1 MKINKGF
8 IINIVYAIIFL
19 VALFFLFVYPWT
31 DSSLAKKKLE
41 FDPNAVSVRPTPEW
55 LTQRY
60 ADLIGAVSTD
70 NLQKTVTDMSGFSS
84 SRVTGY
90 PGCDMA
96 ADYII
101 KAFKDAGL
109 KGFTSDE
116 VEVHPFKV
124 TVPIEHESKLVV
136 GDETIKIY
144 ALWPNL
150 ARTSQVD
157 KNGIDVHLIDGGNS
171 LAVSF
176 DGKKV
181 KDSATVLNFNIGTN
195 WLNASR
201 LGSKAILFREPDGQ
215 ISRGEAEAKFS
226 NIPINI
232 PRFWLPKESAE
243 RVDQLM
249 AQGNDKA
256 RIYCDMSWDKVEG
269 KNIVGVIPGTDPE
282 LKDEWVVINA
292 YYDGISVVPGIAPSA
307 ESSTGIAAMLE
318 MVRIFSQPEFAPKRS
333 IMFVALSGH
342 FETLSGMRNFIHQ
355 QIDSYVRPSM
365 AERALH
371 KIGLKKGELNDPP
384 KFYMWAG
391 LDLNSQTPGVGL
403 FYKAYFY
410 DNKEDIQ
417 KFVSPIGTTARETAE
432 RLANIY
438 DYKTN
443 FSEHY
448 ADAINPVGG
457 KTWRGLIP
465 SRFAFDQEVITGASQ
480 RGLTFATVNDNRRL
494 VDTPFDTPDR
504 VNYGNIK
511 TQMEMI
517 MCITDHW
524 FRDPAV
530 VSAEEVIEAEVVDRN
545 TVKYKDEKDM
555 GYLIG
560 VFVKKSGKGENFF
573 RHSET
578 RYLPKVNSNC
588 EFKLKKPLPNG
599 FNKGDTIYIRQEKIS
614 RLGVSKPQE
623 FSRLTIRGGF
633 STLSGDVVKY
643 DPKKSFVPNLEVEDS
658 LVVLKSWYKSLT
670 GVRAAY
676 IERTEVVGE
685 GENKKTAHY
694 TLPGVVNTTMTYFNK
709 QVFISAFRTSRENG
723 DIISAPDIGNYGEY
737 YPKTFK
743 ITTAYKEVPII
754 VFDCT
759 ATSVYELLDTQGLRS
774 LTGISVYDGIT
785 DGNPKQYYRDVSN
798 PDSPLVE
805 DTAVIFAEET
815 PESKK
820 GLAKVPIKIIMNAGP
835 RANRLLLVNSS
846 DEKPEGEG
854 YDFSRGGVLD
864 ETAYRAAK
872 DMYALNKFR
881 LDSLSSKGIKNQALQ
896 ELNDMA
902 GENLLAAEHAKN
914 TDRYSIFDSYS
925 RTAWGFASRAYPDIA
940 ATSQDVVN
948 GVIFYLFLLIPFAY
962 FCERLFFAFPEI
974 KWQLVGFFGI
984 FIAIFFIFRFVHP
997 AFDIAGNPL
1006 IVLIAFIM
1014 LSLSGVVIFIV
1025 IGKFEEQL
1033 KELAAASMGSKGSE
1047 GGKVAVAGAAFSLG
1061 VSNMRRRKTRT
1072 VLTCV
1077 TLILLTFIVLSFTSV
1092 TSVIRMNKIP
1102 VKAKPGIKIYNG
1114 ILVRMPNWQSLQ
1126 EVSYKVLYDEYKRD
1140 KKVGN
1145 LVAPRAWF
1153 YGISP
1158 MEFNLQPLINGDKLY
1173 SARALVGLS
1182 PDEAGIMGIY
1192 NSNSKILKYGDWFGY
1207 ENGVYTGNVDPH
1219 SLIIPD
1225 TIAESLEITKDNYK
1239 DKKIEFAGSVYKVV
1253 GVVNPAAIKA
1263 HRDLDNEIITP
1274 ADLLLM
1280 GATKVSQGG
1289 GEAEEDAG
1297 FVEFT
1302 HIDPSAVFYI
1312 PYETSIVLGGEIKS
1326 IAVKLGSGDVED
1338 SLASLMKRINLNLY
1352 AGIDG
1357 RIYRFSSLSGKSSQ
1371 GMTSLIIP
1379 IIIAALIVLN
1389 TMMSSVYERTK
1400 EIGIYSSIGLSPQHI
1415 AMLFMAESLVYAIL
1429 GAVSGYVIGQILSKI
1444 IMVTNIMPGLYL
1456 NFSSMSAV
1464 IATLVVSGVVILST
1478 IYPSRMASRVATP
1491 AVDRIWKLEEPEG
1504 DHWVVKLPF
1513 AITGKQTMGITYFI
1527 GEWINSHEEYSLGDF
1542 VTKNVQLS
1550 NYEENG
1556 EMVYCIKFRSWI
1568 APFDLGVSQDTLI
1581 KIVPTELEG
1590 TYEVRIE
1597 FDRVSGDASNWIRV
1611 NRRFLHACRKQ
1622 FLIWRTIK
1630 AEDREK
1636 YMAEAEKVVTSA
1648 GSLNGA

>member
-1 MKINKGF
+1 MKKNKGL
-8 IINIVYAIIFL
+8 IINIIYAVIFL
-19 VALFFLFVYPWT
+19 TALFFLFVYPWT

-41 FDPNAVSVRPTPEW
+41 FDPNAVSVRPTPDW
-55 LTQRY
+55 LQDRY
-60 ADLIGAVSTD
+60 DRLIGEVNTD
-70 NLQKTVTDMSGFSS
+70 NLKKTVTDLSTHD

-90 PGCDMA
+90 PGCA
-96 ADYII
+96 YSADYII
-101 KAFKDAGL
+101 KAFRDAGL
-109 KGFTSDE
+109 KGFNSPD

-124 TVPIEHESKLVV
+124 TVPVEKDSRLVV
-136 GDETIKIY
+136 GDETIKLY
-144 ALWPNL
+144 SLWPNL
-150 ARTSQVD
+150 ARTSMVD

-181 KDSATVLNFNIGTN
+181 KNSAAVINFNVGTN

-201 LGSKAILFREPDGQ
+201 LGARAILFREPEDQ

-232 PRFWLPKESAE
+232 PRFWLPKESAA
-243 RVDQLM
+243 RVDSLIE
-249 AQGNDKA
+249 QGNDQA
-256 RIYCDMSWDKVEG
+256 RIYCDMSWDQVEG
-269 KNIVGVIPGTDPE
+269 KNIVGVIEGSDPE
-282 LKDEWVVINA
+282 LKNEWIVINS

-307 ESSTGIAAMLE
+307 ESATGIAAMLE
-318 MVRIFSQPEFAPKRS
+318 MVRIFSKPEFRPKRS
-333 IMFVALSGH
+333 IMFIALSGH
-342 FETLSGMRNFIHQ
+342 FETLAGMRHFVHQ
-355 QIDSYVRPSM
+355 QIDSYVKPSRL
-365 AERALH
+365 ERILH
-371 KIGLKKGELNDPP
+371 AVGIRKGELNDPP

-504 VNYGNIK
+504 VNFGNIK

-517 MCITDHW
+517 LCIADHW
-524 FRDPAV
+524 FRDPAC
-530 VSAEEVIEAEVVDRN
+530 VSAEEVIEAEAVDEN
-545 TVKYKDEKDM
+545 TVRYKSEEDM
-555 GYLIG
+555 GYLLG

-573 RHSET
+573 KHSET
-578 RYLPKVNSNC
+578 RYLPKVNKDL
-588 EFKLKKPLPNG
+588 EFKLKKPLPAG
-599 FNKGDTIYIRQEKIS
+599 TKTVYIRQEKIS
-614 RLGVSKPQE
+614 RLGVDKPQE

-685 GENKKTAHY
+685 GANKKTAHY

-709 QVFISAFRTSRENG
+709 QVFISAFRTSRQNG

-754 VFDCT
+754 VFDCQ

-774 LTGISVYDGIT
+774 LVGISIYDGIT

-805 DTAVIFAEET
+805 DTAVIFSEET

-820 GLAKVPIKIIMNAGP
+820 GLAQIPIKIIMNAGP
-835 RANRLLLVNSS
+835 RANRLLLVNSTK
-846 DEKPEGEG
+846 ERPEGEG
-854 YDFSRGGVLD
+854 YDFSSTGEFAKGGVLD

-872 DMYALNKFR
+872 DMYTLNKYR

-896 ELNDMA
+896 ELNDLA
-902 GENLLAAEHAKN
+902 GENLKAAELAKN
-914 TDRYSIFDSYS
+914 TDKYSTFDSYS

-962 FCERLFFAFPEI
+962 FCERLFFAFPDI
-974 KWQLVGFFGI
+974 KWQLLGFFGI

-1033 KELAAASMGSKGSE
+1033 KELAAASMGMKGSE

-1061 VSNMRRRKTRT
+1061 ISNMRRRKTRT
-1072 VLTCV
+1072 ILTCV

-1114 ILVRMPNWQSLQ
+1114 ILVRMPNWQGLQ
-1126 EVSYKVLYDEYKRD
+1126 EVSYKVLYDEYK
-1140 KKVGN
+1140 KHPEEGN

-1173 SARALVGLS
+1173 AARALVGLS
-1182 PDEAGIMGIY
+1182 PDEAGVMGVY
-1192 NSNSKILKYGDWFGY
+1192 NSGSKILEYGDWFGY
-1207 ENGVYTGNVDPH
+1207 EDGKYTGNVDPH

-1225 TIAESLEITKDNYK
+1225 TIAESLDINKSNYK
-1239 DKKIEFAGSVYKVV
+1239 DKKIEFAGSIYKIV
-1253 GVVNPAAIKA
+1253 GVVNPAAVKA

-1280 GATKVSQGG
+1280 GATKISQGG

-1302 HIDPSAVFYI
+1302 HIDPASVF
-1312 PYETSIVLGGEIKS
+1312 
-1326 IAVKLGSGDVED
+1326 
-1338 SLASLMKRINLNLY
+1338 
-1352 AGIDG
+1352 
-1357 RIYRFSSLSGKSSQ
+1357 
-1371 GMTSLIIP
+1371 
-1379 IIIAALIVLN
+1379 
-1389 TMMSSVYERTK
+1389 
-1400 EIGIYSSIGLSPQHI
+1400 
-1415 AMLFMAESLVYAIL
+1415 
-1429 GAVSGYVIGQILSKI
+1429 
-1444 IMVTNIMPGLYL
+1444 
-1456 NFSSMSAV
+1456 
-1464 IATLVVSGVVILST
+1464 
-1478 IYPSRMASRVATP
+1478 
-1491 AVDRIWKLEEPEG
+1491 
-1504 DHWVVKLPF
+1504 
-1513 AITGKQTMGITYFI
+1513 
-1527 GEWINSHEEYSLGDF
+1527 F
-1542 VTKNVQLS
+1542 V
-1550 NYEENG
+1550 
-1556 EMVYCIKFRSWI
+1556 
-1568 APFDLGVSQDTLI
+1568 
-1581 KIVPTELEG
+1581 
-1590 TYEVRIE
+1590 
-1597 FDRVSGDASNWIRV
+1597 
-1611 NRRFLHACRKQ
+1611 
-1622 FLIWRTIK
+1622 
-1630 AEDREK
+1630 
-1636 YMAEAEKVVTSA
+1636 
-1648 GSLNGA
+1648 